1 MYAFFLVHFRLAA
14 QIFHKLIF
22 GITRML
28 MTYLFMSL
36 FINYCLQFSS
46 IFLKMERSMLNSCNF
61 LTTASLPEIYFFIY
75 LFRTRNILPTTT
87 LFLLM
92 LIIHTNYDRYWRFI
106 YLVFFLLLLKLR
118 IRPICRICPI
128 KRKYPLKVWWQ
139 RVYFK

>member
-46 IFLKMERSMLNSCNF
+46 IFLKMEKSMLNSCNDF
-61 LTTASLPEIYFFIY
+61 HLFISYKKYF
-75 LFRTRNILPTTT
+75 
-87 LFLLM
+87 
-92 LIIHTNYDRYWRFI
+92 TNDARFDNFVSFNVNNTHE
-106 YLVFFLLLLKLR
+106 L
-118 IRPICRICPI
+118 
-128 KRKYPLKVWWQ
+128 
-139 RVYFK
+139 